1 MAEDEFVSGDKFVFE
16 LDESVGQGR
25 MTRSRRSSM
34 GPEAMVPTKPVTKKR
49 RQTMLPTL
57 SEVKGSPSKQSVA
70 VSPTKKFSKG
80 SSKVLVEED
89 ILSMLDSA
97 DSKNEV
103 KPKTARTS
111 SSKVVSKP
119 KSPAKSRI
127 PIKSPPSAAK
137 KQTQAA
143 VRRSRRVSGDA
154 ATLPPVA
161 KPSSKRR
168 QSMLPAINEGKR
180 SPRKKISPV
189 KKVPKSPVT
198 VDVIKDVK
206 KVEIRLKQMKI
217 KEDPNLIYSLL
228 EDSMDEEDRIAVVI
242 DQILERKKENSP
254 VTRKKK
260 EEDNLNDRK
269 KTDNKTPQKGTKTPR
284 KVESKTSVKA
294 TATPKVET
302 KTPKRST
309 RTTQVE
315 TPKQETSNI
324 KVKSSPKVEIKATPK
339 PETGSKKRK
348 TTEAPMTTPVQN
360 KRLKLDKSASKTPG
374 SETKS
379 SKTAPDLIAKYKQR
393 TPIPGSLKKPLKR
406 LNGAKSTPAQI
417 KPSDV
422 LRRNMIKKVETQ
434 IIQKMKNKPDSSPY
448 TLKSGENSPVFAK
461 VTKDVKTHITGTPAR
476 KMPRR
481 KFGTTIQPHS
491 LLEESLAPGT
501 ELIKRVSSST
511 PVRHRINEEPHP
523 LESVEATP
531 IRPPTSSPRQLPL
544 SPPPEMVTGKL
555 GKMCSIM

>member
-1 MAEDEFVSGDKFVFE
+1 MFD
-16 LDESVGQGR
+16 LDESVGVGR

-34 GPEAMVPTKPVTKKR
+34 GPSALVPSKPAAKKR
-49 RQTMLPTL
+49 RQTMLPTV
-57 SEVKGSPSKQSVA
+57 SEVKTKKVSPTKQTVA
-70 VSPTKKFSKG
+70 VSPSKKFSKG
-80 SSKVLVEED
+80 STKVLVEED
-89 ILSMLDSA
+89 ILSMLDSS
-97 DSKNEV
+97 DPNNEI
-103 KPKTARTS
+103 KPKTSSRTT
-111 SSKVVSKP
+111 SSKVVTKP

-137 KQTQAA
+137 KQPQGT
-143 VRRSRRVSGDA
+143 VRRSRRVSGDSA
-154 ATLPPVA
+154 SLAPVA

-168 QSMLPAINEGKR
+168 QSMLPAISEVKS
-180 SPRKKISPV
+180 SPKKKSSPV

-228 EDSMDEEDRIAVVI
+228 EDSVDEEDRIAVVI
-242 DQILERKKENSP
+242 DQILDRKKENSP
-254 VTRKKK
+254 VTRQKT
-260 EEDNLNDRK
+260 DK
-269 KTDNKTPQKGTKTPR
+269 KTPIKPTKTPK
-284 KVESKTSVKA
+284 KVDTKITKNA
-294 TATPKVET
+294 TKTPKVET

-309 RTTQVE
+309 RTSQFE
-315 TPKQETSNI
+315 TPKLETSN
-324 KVKSSPKVEIKATPK
+324 KTKSTPKVETKSTPK
-339 PETGSKKRK
+339 PQTVSKKRK
-348 TTEAPMTTPVQN
+348 TTEGPVTPQVQN
-360 KRLKLDKSASKTPG
+360 KRLKLDKSASNKTPG

-379 SKTAPDLIAKYKQR
+379 PKTTPDLIAKYKQR

-434 IIQKMKNKPDSSPY
+434 IIQKMKNKPASSPY
-448 TLKSGENSPVFAK
+448 TLKSGENSPVFTK
-461 VTKDVKTHITGTPAR
+461 VTEDVKTHITGTPAR

-481 KFGTTIQPHS
+481 KFGTSIQPHS
-491 LLEESLAPGT
+491 LLEDSVAPGT
-501 ELIKRVSSST
+501 EVIKRVSSST
-511 PVRHRINEEPHP
+511 PVRHRINEPHP